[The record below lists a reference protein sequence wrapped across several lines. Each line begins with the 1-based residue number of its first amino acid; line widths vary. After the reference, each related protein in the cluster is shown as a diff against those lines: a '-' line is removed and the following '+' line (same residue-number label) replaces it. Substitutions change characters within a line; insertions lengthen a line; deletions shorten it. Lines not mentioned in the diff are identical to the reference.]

1 MKKIFTILLVAVA
14 CFALSSC
21 GVKKGDGSRFY
32 AEYAGAGKLTFCI
45 QHSTMHCPAI
55 KNGTR
60 NCKNFDWYYFDDWQN
75 TFCSKCM
82 DEELIE
88 KWYELFELKDKK
100 DK

>member
-1 MKKIFTILLVAVA
+1 MKKIFSILLVAVA

-21 GVKKGDGSRFY
+21 GVKKGYGSKFY
-32 AEYAGAGKLTFCI
+32 GEPVSMGEFRIFL

-55 KNGTR
+55 KNGTNSSCYHSNIETR
-60 NCKNFDWYYFDDWQN
+60 N

-88 KWYELFELKDKK
+88 KWHEWIKK
-100 DK
+100 N